1 LTQKLAADLAR
12 TSLLL
17 TEPIEFPFL

>member
-12 TSLLL
+12 TSLLP
-17 TEPIEFPFL
+17 TEPIAFPFL